1 MSSGTN
7 HMKEGIGSVAFIGL
21 CRVYYEEFI
30 TGGTSLRNQS
40 RVWPRG
46 LQQQQQQKKK
56 PKPRN
61 YKEKCH
67 LRKMIGG
74 LPTDSVVNIPPANVG
89 DMVQP
94 LIQEDPTCC
103 GATKPAYHN
112 YWACDLE
119 PQRCNTSSPHI
130 LEPGLCNEKS
140 QQWESHTTTR
150 E

>member
-7 HMKEGIGSVAFIGL
+7 HVKEGIGSVVFIGFY
-21 CRVYYEEFI
+21 RVYYEEFI
-30 TGGTSLRNQS
+30 TGGTSLRS

-46 LQQQQQQKKK
+46 LPPKKK
-56 PKPRN
+56 SKPRN
-61 YKEKCH
+61 NKEKYH

-74 LPTDSVVNIPPANVG
+74 LCPGSVVKNPPANVG
-89 DMVQP
+89 DMVQS

-103 GATKPAYHN
+103 GATKPMHNN

-119 PQRCNTSSPHI
+119 PRWCNYSSPHT
-130 LEPGLCNEKS
+130 LEPGLCNGKS